1 MSEVKNKKIYLS
13 GLTCVSC
20 ENIIKEEAQSISG
33 IVEVKASAKT
43 QTAEIEYVGDLPWPA
58 LKNKIEKLGYQTAL
72 HPEELTKVKA
82 KKATLEQ
89 WFYAF
94 LIVLGLYLV
103 YRYLQW
109 IGLLDWLDFQPKD
122 VNFGAALMIG
132 VVASLST
139 CLAVVGGVVI
149 SFAAKYQ
156 SQGTAWQRNIEPHL
170 LFHVGRL
177 SSFFVLG
184 GALGWLG
191 SKINLSTSFFSW
203 FTILVA
209 LVLLWLALNI
219 LGLLPSLSK
228 FGFSMPKSSFKI
240 WQKLKNSEHKAA
252 PLLLGAFT
260 FFLPCGFTQ
269 SMQLFA
275 VSSGSFWQGA
285 MTLFLFALG
294 TAPVLFLVGSTTSR
308 FQNLRSIV
316 FTKAIGLLILVFA
329 LYTLL
334 AGLNQYGFNLSAFNN
349 TNNTDNTVK
358 QNNIVL
364 TDGVQIVKMTEDNG
378 GYSPNKFTIK
388 KDVPVKWII
397 DAQAPY
403 SCASSLIVP
412 KLNIRKNL
420 VLGENVIEF
429 TPKETGK
436 ITFSCGMGMYNGV
449 FNVE

>member
-1 MSEVKNKKIYLS
+1 MAEHKKTKIYLA
-13 GLTCVSC
+13 GLTCVAC
-20 ENIIKEEAQSISG
+20 ENIIKEETENISG
-33 IVEVKASAKT
+33 VVSVEASAKT
-43 QTAEIEYVGDLPWPA
+43 QSAEITHEHELAWSE
-58 LKNKIEKLGYQTAL
+58 LKQVIENLGYQAAL
-72 HPEELTKVKA
+72 RPEDLAKTQT
-82 KKATLEQ
+82 KKASFEQ
-89 WFYAF
+89 WLYAF
-94 LIVLGLYLV
+94 LIILGLYVV
-103 YRYLQW
+103 YIYLRW

-122 VNFGAALMIG
+122 INFGAALMIG
-132 VVASLST
+132 IVASLSS

-156 SQGTAWQRNIEPHL
+156 SRGNAWQRNIEPHL
-170 LFHVGRL
+170 LFHFGRL
-177 SSFFVLG
+177 VSFFVLG
-184 GALGWLG
+184 GLLGFLG

-209 LVLLWLALNI
+209 FVLLWLALNI

-240 WQKLKNSEHKAA
+240 WQRLKNSEHKAA

-260 FFLPCGFTQ
+260 FFLPCGFTA

-275 VSSGSFWQGA
+275 ISSGSFWLGA

-308 FQNLRSIV
+308 FQHLKSVV
-316 FTKAIGLLILVFA
+316 FEKAIGLLILFFA
-329 LYTLL
+329 LYTLS
-334 AGLNQYGFNLSAFNN
+334 AGFSQYGFNFTN
-349 TNNTDNTVK
+349 TNNDAE
-358 QNNIVL
+358 QNNVVL
-364 TDGVQIVKMTEDNG
+364 SDGVQIIKMIEDNS

-388 KDVPVKWII
+388 KDIPVKWII

-412 KLNIRKNL
+412 KLGIRKNL

-436 ITFSCGMGMYNGV
+436 ISFSCGMGMYNGV
-449 FNVE
+449 FIVE

>member
-1 MSEVKNKKIYLS
+1 MSEVKTKKIYLA

-20 ENIIKEEAQSISG
+20 ENIIKEEAQSVSG
-33 IVEVKASAKT
+33 IVEVRASAKT
-43 QTAEIEYVGDLPWPA
+43 QTAEIVYVGDLPWGA
-58 LKNKIEKLGYQTAL
+58 LKNKIEKLGYQAAL
-72 HPEELTKVKA
+72 HPEDLAKAQA
-82 KKATLEQ
+82 KKASPEQ
-89 WFYAF
+89 WLYAF
-94 LIVLGLYLV
+94 LIILGLYLV
-103 YRYLQW
+103 YRYLRW

-122 VNFGAALMIG
+122 INFGVALLIG

-156 SQGTAWQRNIEPHL
+156 SRGSAWQRNIEPHL
-170 LFHVGRL
+170 LFHLGRL
-177 SSFFVLG
+177 ASFFVLG
-184 GALGWLG
+184 GFLGWLG

-252 PLLLGAFT
+252 PLLLGGFT

-275 VSSGSFWQGA
+275 ISSGSFWQGA

-294 TAPVLFLVGSTTSR
+294 TAPILFLVGSTTSR
-308 FQNLRSIV
+308 FQHLKSLV
-316 FTKAIGLLILVFA
+316 FQKAIGLLILLFA
-329 LYTLL
+329 LYTLT
-334 AGLNQYGFNLSAFNN
+334 AGLSQYGFNLSVLK
-349 TNNTDNTVK
+349 NTDNNVK
-358 QNNIVL
+358 QNQVEL
-364 TDGVQIVKMTEDNG
+364 TNGTQIVRMAENNY
-378 GYSPNKFTIK
+378 GYSPNKFTIQ

-429 TPKETGK
+429 TPKEAGR

>member
-1 MSEVKNKKIYLS
+1 MAEHKKTKIYLA
-13 GLTCVSC
+13 GLTCVAC
-20 ENIIKEEAQSISG
+20 ENIIKEETENISG
-33 IVEVKASAKT
+33 VVSVEASAKT
-43 QTAEIEYVGDLPWPA
+43 QSAEVTHEHELAWSELKQVIE
-58 LKNKIEKLGYQTAL
+58 NLGYQAAL
-72 HPEELTKVKA
+72 RPEDLVKTQA
-82 KKATLEQ
+82 KKASLEQ
-89 WFYAF
+89 WLYAF
-94 LIVLGLYLV
+94 LIILGLYLV
-103 YRYLQW
+103 YIYLRW

-122 VNFGAALMIG
+122 INFGAALMIG
-132 VVASLST
+132 ILASLST

-156 SQGTAWQRNIEPHL
+156 SRGNAWQRNIEPHL
-170 LFHVGRL
+170 LFHLGRL
-177 SSFFVLG
+177 VSFFVLG
-184 GALGWLG
+184 GLLGWLG

-203 FTILVA
+203 FTILVS

-228 FGFSMPKSSFKI
+228 FGLSMPKSSFKI

-260 FFLPCGFTQ
+260 FFLPCGFTA

-275 VSSGSFWQGA
+275 ISSGSFWLGA

-308 FQNLRSIV
+308 FQHLKSVV
-316 FTKAIGLLILVFA
+316 FEKAIGLLILFFA
-329 LYTLL
+329 LYTLS
-334 AGLNQYGFNLSAFNN
+334 AGLNQYGLNLPAFK
-349 TNNTDNTVK
+349 NTDNNVK
-358 QNNIVL
+358 PNNIVL
-364 TDGVQIVKMTEDNG
+364 TDGVQIVKMTEDNY
-378 GYSPNKFTIK
+378 GYSPNKFSIK
-388 KDVPVKWII
+388 KDIPVKWII

-403 SCASSLIVP
+403 SCAASLIVP

-436 ITFSCGMGMYNGV
+436 ISFSCSMGMYNGV
-449 FNVE
+449 FIVE